1 MHWIVQNNVFNE
13 ARYEDV
19 QGTLERGGIAYT
31 AVNVVPFSGELDPE
45 PDVGNPIAVIGGYSL
60 VKAAHRRG
68 WGPGVFYSDQIAFP
82 VYARVYGRDLLN
94 HDARVCRFG
103 ELRLTERS
111 FLRPVD
117 DSKDFSGMLIEPGKF
132 DEWRERVCAIEGY
145 ATITADTE
153 VVVAPVKE
161 IWAEYR
167 FFVVEGRIVTASRYR
182 LGAALAESAEIPPD
196 VMEAAERYVA
206 HWQPDRAFV
215 IDLAVTPDGIK
226 VIEFNN
232 INSSG
237 WYHADVSKV
246 IQAIDAIAP

>member
-1 MHWIVQNNVFNE
+1 MHWVVQSNVFNE
-13 ARYEDV
+13 ARYQDV
-19 QGTLERGGIAYT
+19 LATLERGGIEHT
-31 AVNVVPFSGELDPE
+31 CVKVIPFSAEMEPE
-45 PDVGNPIAVIGGYSL
+45 PDVRNPIAVIGSYSL

-82 VYARVYGRDLLN
+82 VYAEVYGRDLLN

-103 ELRLTERS
+103 EVRLTERC
-111 FLRPVD
+111 FLRPTD
-117 DSKDFSGMLIEPGKF
+117 DSKDFSGIVMDPARF

-161 IWAEYR
+161 IHAEYR
-167 FFVVEGRIVTASRYR
+167 FFVVEGRIVTGSRYR
-182 LGAALAESAEIPPD
+182 LGDRLAESAEIPPV
-196 VMEAAERYVA
+196 VMQAAERYVA

-232 INSSG
+232 INASG

-246 IQAIDAIAP
+246 IQAIDAIG